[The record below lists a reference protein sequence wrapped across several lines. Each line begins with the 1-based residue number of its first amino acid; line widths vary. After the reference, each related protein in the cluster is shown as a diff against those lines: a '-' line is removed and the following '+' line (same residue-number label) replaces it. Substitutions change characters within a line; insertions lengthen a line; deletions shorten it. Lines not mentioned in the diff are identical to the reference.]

1 MYNGPC
7 KSADNKKDFH
17 MLPDFGYALYAEFSD
32 NSRALVAWASERRP
46 LEDAAPSFV
55 RAMSDD
61 IKKWEIVAAHRISIT
76 QDADM
81 PYEVVVSDL
90 EPRSTSYAD
99 HCAQQQ

>member
-1 MYNGPC
+1 
-7 KSADNKKDFH
+7 
-17 MLPDFGYALYAEFSD
+17 MLPNFGYALYVEFED
-32 NSRALVAWASERRP
+32 NSRALTAWASERRP

-61 IKKWEIVAAHRISIT
+61 IKKWEIVAAHRISVT

-90 EPRSTSYAD
+90 EPRSASYAD
-99 HCAQQQ
+99 HCAQQR